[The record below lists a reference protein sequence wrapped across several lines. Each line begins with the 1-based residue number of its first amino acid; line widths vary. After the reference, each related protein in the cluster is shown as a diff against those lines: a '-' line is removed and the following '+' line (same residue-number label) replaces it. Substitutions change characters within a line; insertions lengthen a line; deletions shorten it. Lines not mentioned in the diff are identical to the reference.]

1 MSKSIWSEVSEIGI
15 RLLFLDKDL
24 NRILEKVQT
33 GNYTQEELIQALKD
47 IQEYLFIGVEEQ

>member
-1 MSKSIWSEVSEIGI
+1 MSKSIWREVSEIGI

-24 NRILEKVQT
+24 KRILEKVQT